1 MWALCGLGVVAT
13 IRHLCLLRHQG
24 PSHRG
29 IVFFRLH
36 SHLNGSQLPLLHSFP
51 YTPPA
56 SSTTKTWTKQT
67 WHGSTQRWNQTAPWP
82 TTKNL
87 WKCRGLKLHACHSNP
102 DSWNISGNS
111 THKPPEHF
119 LQNHWTKIWE
129 ILRSKVDSNSGTNLK
144 TNRWSRKKKIC
155 RQPTSKLLTPE
166 RSEYDHCL
174 WQVLSD
180 SYRQI
185 FVFLSSGLLRHGVG
199 RKEIQTINFLHM
211 QKK

>member
-144 TNRWSRKKKIC
+144 TNRWSRKKKSAGSQHLSFWPLKEVNMTIAC
-155 RQPTSKLLTPE
+155 DKFCQIHIGKYLCFYQVDCCVMVLGGKKSK
-166 RSEYDHCL
+166 
-174 WQVLSD
+174 Q
-180 SYRQI
+180 
-185 FVFLSSGLLRHGVG
+185 
-199 RKEIQTINFLHM
+199 
-211 QKK
+211 